1 MENIEKN
8 RPTICLALI
17 CKDEESCIENAL
29 ESVYRNIDYWVICDT
44 GSTDRTKEIIK
55 NFFDEKGIPGE
66 LHEDEWIA
74 FDKNKTLMMQRA
86 FNKADYIIHMDAD
99 DIYVGDLNFT
109 YEDSGFDCY
118 QGLIRRQSA
127 SFKALILFSGKLN
140 WRFCGVAHTIIK
152 TIEKGSNYS
161 RGDLSNKNF
170 YMISSGSGARSSDPE
185 KYLKDAEKLKKQF
198 FETLLDDPDGL
209 NNRSAF
215 YTAQSYMDQGMF
227 EDATKWYR
235 LYLRLKDTWIE
246 ECFESHLRI
255 ARIYTWSGKDQGEI
269 VSEFLKAIDIFP
281 DRAEPYFFLGV
292 YYNSMGDFENGYKY
306 LKSAKELSIENANNK
321 YMLFINVY
329 TYGKYVND
337 ELSVS
342 CYWVGK
348 YQESIDLIQEIIND
362 DEFIESRERLN
373 SNLEFSI
380 LKIQEK
386 SSENK

>member
-1 MENIEKN
+1 MESIEKN

-17 CKDEESCIENAL
+17 CKDEESCIQNAL
-29 ESVYRNIDYWVICDT
+29 ESVYKNINYWVICDT
-44 GSTDRTKEIIK
+44 GSTDGTKKIIK
-55 NFFDEKGIPGE
+55 NFFEEKGIPGE
-66 LHEDEWIA
+66 LYEDEWIA

-99 DIYVGDLNFT
+99 DIYVGDLDFT
-109 YEDSGFDCY
+109 NDDSGFDAY
-118 QGLIRRQSA
+118 QAIVRRQSV
-127 SFKALILFSGKLN
+127 SYKALVLFSGRLN
-140 WRFCGVAHTIIK
+140 WKFCGVAHTIIK
-152 TIEKGSNYS
+152 TLENGGIYT
-161 RGDLSNKNF
+161 RGDLSHKNF

-198 FETLLDDPDGL
+198 FETLVDDPDGL

-227 EDATKWYR
+227 EEAITWYR

-246 ECFESHLRI
+246 ESFESHLRI
-255 ARIYTWSGKDQGEI
+255 ARIYTWTNRSKESI
-269 VSEFLKAIDIFP
+269 VGEFLKAIDIFS

-292 YYNSMGDFENGYKY
+292 YYNSVGDFENGYKY
-306 LKSAKELSIENANNK
+306 LKFAKDLSLDNANSK
-321 YMLFINVY
+321 YALFVNVY

-348 YQESIDLIQEIIND
+348 YEESVSLIKEIIND
-362 DEFIESRERLN
+362 DEFIGDKERLQ
-373 SNLEFSI
+373 SNIDFSLSKMGMEI
-380 LKIQEK
+380 A
-386 SSENK
+386 